1 MHSSSTEFWI
11 YVGTSVSA
19 ECRSENPKTM
29 KKATNV
35 QFNQHC
41 FDNNPGGERK
51 NNSQNNKQER
61 KQVHKWTITYS

>member
-51 NNSQNNKQER
+51 NNS
-61 KQVHKWTITYS
+61 